1 MTDWI
6 RLCGLKRSR
15 AALAAI
21 PASLEQGVSPLAQV
35 EGDIPDEHVVTVR
48 ERRVSVDYPT
58 IIQDNMATDTL
69 KLDLDG
75 EWDGMQVLVYV
86 GYAGD
91 LDEYQWKGQPITLPV
106 YSNPGS
112 LDVTVVGMSDDG
124 KIRLVTAEAKDVLTV
139 IRAGE
144 HDGSVP
150 EEDRP
155 DLLAQILAAKEDAEE
170 AAQTAT
176 SAASSATAAA
186 SSANGAATGANSA
199 ASAAN
204 AAAANANSKASAAQT
219 AAEGADEAA
228 ADALAAAQEAR
239 DAAGAISEDLT
250 FYFSREVIGDKSY
263 IVLHEEVD

>member
-1 MTDWI
+1 MTEWLDAAEY
-6 RLCGLKRSR
+6 RRRR
-15 AALAAI
+15 AASARMALAAAA
-21 PASLEQGVSPLAQV
+21 PAGAAGAQPLAQV

-106 YSNPGS
+106 FSNPGS

-150 EEDRP
+150 EDDRP
-155 DLLAQILAAKEDAEE
+155 DLLAQILAAKEGAED
-170 AAQTAT
+170 AT
-176 SAASSATAAA
+176 SS
-186 SSANGAATGANSA
+186 
-199 ASAAN
+199 AN
-204 AAAANANSKASAAQT
+204 AAAAD
-219 AAEGADEAA
+219 AE
-228 ADALAAAQEAR
+228 AAAQEAR

>member
-6 RLCGLKRSR
+6 RLNSLKRSR

-21 PASLEQGVSPLAQV
+21 SASLEQGVSPLAQV

-106 YSNPGS
+106 FSKPGS

-150 EEDRP
+150 EDDRP
-155 DLLAQILAAKEDAEE
+155 DLLAQILAAKEGAED
-170 AAQTAT
+170 AT
-176 SAASSATAAA
+176 SS
-186 SSANGAATGANSA
+186 
-199 ASAAN
+199 AN
-204 AAAANANSKASAAQT
+204 AAAAD
-219 AAEGADEAA
+219 AE
-228 ADALAAAQEAR
+228 AAAQEAR

-263 IVLHEEVD
+263 IVIHEEVD

>member
-6 RLCGLKRSR
+6 RLNSLKRSR
-15 AALAAI
+15 AALSAV

-106 YSNPGS
+106 YTNPGS

-150 EEDRP
+150 EADRP
-155 DLLAQILAAKEDAEE
+155 DLLAQILAAKEGAEG
-170 AAQTAT
+170 AT
-176 SAASSATAAA
+176 SAANSAAATANTAAENADAKATAADDAA
-186 SSANGAATGANSA
+186 SAANEAATAANGAAT
-199 ASAAN
+199 AAN
-204 AAAANANSKASAAQT
+204 AAASDANE
-219 AAEGADEAA
+219 AAE
-228 ADALAAAQEAR
+228 EAR
-239 DAAGAISEDLT
+239 AVAGMISEDKTIYMGYDDVGDVSYLT
-250 FYFSREVIGDKSY
+250 LYEDD
-263 IVLHEEVD
+263 EEE